1 MFVDNVNESGTGA
14 GTVNQP
20 TGLDTD
26 IFGNLYYS
34 QHGKQMYVHSV
45 LPSQDSNF
53 PSRFELFVHD
63 IMNPGQYLRPTDVT
77 VDARQMIYVANT
89 DLQEILVFNGDGSF
103 FKKAGIEKVT
113 IDTTMWVPF
122 EGEGTFLDT
131 SIWVHPDTDS
141 AALVDTTIFIPGI
154 MDSAMVD
161 TFYHQEL
168 KGQLLE
174 PVSVAADER
183 GVIYVCDP
191 EQGGVF
197 RFILS
202 TSFDDE
208 MTNNNQ

>member
-1 MFVDNVNESGTGA
+1 MFVDNVKEIGTGA
-14 GTVNQP
+14 GTVNRP
-20 TGLDTD
+20 TGLDAD

-34 QHGKQMYVHSV
+34 QYGKNMYVHSV
-45 LPSQDSNF
+45 RSSQESNF
-53 PSRFELFVHD
+53 PSRFELFVDD
-63 IMNPGQYLRPTDVT
+63 IMTPGQYLRPTDVA

-89 DLQEILVFNGDGSF
+89 DLQEILVFNGDGGF

-122 EGEGTFLDT
+122 AGEGTFLDT
-131 SIWVHPDTDS
+131 SLWVHSGTDS
-141 AALVDTTIFIPGI
+141 AALIDTTIFIPGV
-154 MDSAMVD
+154 MDSALVD
-161 TFYHQEL
+161 TFYHREL

-197 RFILS
+197 RFVLS
-202 TSFDDE
+202 TSFDE
-208 MTNNNQ
+208 ELTNINQ